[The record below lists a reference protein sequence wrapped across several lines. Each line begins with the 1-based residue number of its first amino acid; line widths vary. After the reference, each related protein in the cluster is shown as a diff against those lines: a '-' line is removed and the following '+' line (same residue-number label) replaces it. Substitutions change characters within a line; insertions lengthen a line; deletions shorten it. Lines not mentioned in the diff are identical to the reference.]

1 MKSGKILGNDQNLS
15 SLFNRISI
23 PYKNELYRFISNT
36 FSSENPNT
44 GRIRIFNTVSL
55 TNIAILK
62 EQSTPVLINFH
73 KLNDMRRLNV
83 YFLNCYEKVSSGGTL
98 IGCFEPLENI
108 RTRLRSKMPRFLFTF
123 LYPLHFIFY
132 RILPKLPVTK
142 RIYFILTKGQKRIFS
157 KAEIFGRLSFC
168 GFEMLNNETFGNKT
182 YFICKKVKTVSTEKN
197 PSYGPVV
204 RLKRIGLNKEI
215 ISIYKLRTMYPYSE
229 FIQKDLYDK
238 FQLENS
244 GKLKNDYRLTNWGR
258 IFRRF
263 FIDEI
268 PQIYN
273 WIRGDLKLIGVRALS
288 EHYFN
293 LYPKDLQELRVR
305 SKPGLIPP
313 FYVDL
318 PRSFDELIES
328 EKKYLLRYRA
338 KPITTNFTYLFRAVF
353 NIVFK
358 GARSK

>member
-1 MKSGKILGNDQNLS
+1 
-15 SLFNRISI
+15 
-23 PYKNELYRFISNT
+23 
-36 FSSENPNT
+36 
-44 GRIRIFNTVSL
+44 
-55 TNIAILK
+55 
-62 EQSTPVLINFH
+62 
-73 KLNDMRRLNV
+73 
-83 YFLNCYEKVSSGGTL
+83 
-98 IGCFEPLENI
+98 
-108 RTRLRSKMPRFLFTF
+108 
-123 LYPLHFIFY
+123 
-132 RILPKLPVTK
+132 
-142 RIYFILTKGQKRIFS
+142 
-157 KAEIFGRLSFC
+157 
-168 GFEMLNNETFGNKT
+168 MLNNETFGNKT